1 VAAAKERSSPRPEVS
16 LRPQLESLQR
26 QLEKERAEHRRRQ
39 ELVETQLE
47 NSSLDN
53 QVFGQTMSLVGCVP
67 LLVLPPDSCIGIF
80 PDSFLRFECVF
91 LSWLCFLVPSLGL
104 LCGQLPSSQ
113 FWLYIF
119 VFHSL
124 VRLNFIAF
132 SLGQLLLF
140 LRRDY
145 FTVTL
150 SYRFWFLY

>member
-1 VAAAKERSSPRPEVS
+1 VCLSPVFRLKS
-16 LRPQLESLQR
+16 FTCWFLHW
-26 QLEKERAEHRRRQ
+26 AHY
-39 ELVETQLE
+39 LVP
-47 NSSLDN
+47 SLDLN
-53 QVFGQTMSLVGCVP
+53 MCSSVGFASWFCLLIPSLAY
-67 LLVLPPDSCIGIF
+67 F
-80 PDSFLRFECVF
+80 PGSFLRFECVF
-91 LSWLCFLVPSLGL
+91 LYWLCFLVPSLGL

-124 VRLNFIAF
+124 VRLNFSAL
-132 SLGQLLLF
+132 SLGLLLLF